1 MINLKN
7 VSLSAPLINYEQRS
21 LKKNILK
28 NFKLKKK
35 KLLNNISL
43 NIKKGEKIAIIGK
56 NGSGKSTLLKLIGG
70 VYKPTKGKLS
80 IQEKNISLI
89 SELSAGI
96 SENLT
101 GYDNII
107 LKSIYLD
114 ADINKEKKQL
124 HNIIKFSGLGENI
137 YKIFKNYSDGMKI
150 RLLLSISLFSLKN
163 ILLIDEIIGAGDLK
177 FSKKTIKF
185 LNSNYNKDK
194 TMLMA
199 SHDINLLKM
208 FCYKG
213 IYMKNGKIKY
223 FGDLNLCYQKY
234 LKSESLI

>member
-1 MINLKN
+1 MISLRN
-7 VSLSAPLINYEQRS
+7 VSLLAPIINYEQRS
-21 LKKNILK
+21 LKKNIIKNFELK
-28 NFKLKKK
+28 NKVLLKD
-35 KLLNNISL
+35 ISL
-43 NIKKGEKIAIIGK
+43 EIMKGEKIAIIGK

-70 VYKPTKGKLS
+70 VYKPTKGKLLMK
-80 IQEKNISLI
+80 EDNISLI

-101 GYDNII
+101 GYDNIL

-114 ADINKEKKQL
+114 LDLNEKKKQL
-124 HNIIKFSGLGENI
+124 HKIIKFSGLGENI

-177 FSKKTIKF
+177 FSKKKIKF

-194 TMLMA
+194 TMILA

-208 FCYKG
+208 FCDKG
-213 IYMKNGKIKY
+213 IYMKDGQIKF
-223 FGDLNLCYQKY
+223 FGN
-234 LKSESLI
+234 

>member
-1 MINLKN
+1 MISLRN
-7 VSLSAPLINYEQRS
+7 VSLLAPIINYEQRS
-21 LKKNILK
+21 LKKNIIKNFELK
-28 NFKLKKK
+28 NKVLLK
-35 KLLNNISL
+35 NISL
-43 NIKKGEKIAIIGK
+43 EIMKGEKIAIIGK

-70 VYKPTKGKLS
+70 VYKPTKGKLLMK
-80 IQEKNISLI
+80 EDNISLI

-101 GYDNII
+101 GYDNIL

-114 ADINKEKKQL
+114 LDLNEKKKQL
-124 HNIIKFSGLGENI
+124 HKIIKFSGLGENI

-177 FSKKTIKF
+177 FSKKTIRF

-194 TMLMA
+194 TMILA

-208 FCYKG
+208 FCDKG
-213 IYMKNGKIKY
+213 IYMKDGQIKF
-223 FGDLNLCYQKY
+223 FGELNLCYKKY